1 MGQRTLGAEES
12 RMEGELVEARWEA
25 YACAH
30 AYGMERLKGVGRRI
44 PRRKKQIDSKRRD
57 WP

>member
-30 AYGMERLKGVGRRI
+30 AYGMDGEAEGSGEKN
-44 PRRKKQIDSKRRD
+44 S
-57 WP
+57 